1 MLVALSPSSLVVSE
15 KSKSIELSLD
25 TGQTLWIATGQEER
39 LLTAGLELVELL
51 RFDFKTK
58 PLSKETLE
66 QDKKHQYPE
75 K

>member
-1 MLVALSPSSLVVSE
+1 MLVALTSSSLVMSE

-25 TGQTLWIATGQEER
+25 RGQTLWIATGQEER
-39 LLTAGLELVELL
+39 LLTAGPQPVELL

-58 PLSKETLE
+58 PLSKEMLE
-66 QDKKHQYPE
+66 NPKHQHSE